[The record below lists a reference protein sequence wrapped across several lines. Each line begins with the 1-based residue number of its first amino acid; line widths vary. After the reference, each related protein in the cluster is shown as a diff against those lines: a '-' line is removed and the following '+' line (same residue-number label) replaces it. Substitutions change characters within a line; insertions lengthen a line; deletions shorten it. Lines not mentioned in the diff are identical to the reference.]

1 MVNQAPQ
8 SKAALSER
16 YINCFV
22 TTKLSQIISDNIF
35 AEGEALGDLETWTL
49 GNWKPLVGEKSRV
62 S

>member
-8 SKAALSER
+8 NKAVLSER
-16 YINCFV
+16 YQVIR
-22 TTKLSQIISDNIF
+22 QIISDNIF

-49 GNWKPLVGEKSRV
+49 GNWKPLVCEKSRV